1 MNYKELLFNKDKV
14 LSFYPELAVI
24 LNKYDEI
31 LAEEEFNNGK
41 TNKNGKKRRAGTLG
55 LNEAIIINQ
64 ISYWNEINKKSG
76 NNFKDGYYWT
86 YNTYEKWSKS
96 DFPYWSADTIRK
108 TITALEEIGVIISTD
123 KYNSYKID
131 NTKWYRVDYDKLQEI
146 INIVEEK
153 ETQVTQEEYESC
165 DCVCESYIDGH
176 SNMHKP
182 IPENTTDIT
191 NRDYH
196 SENTVI
202 SPTELNT
209 DKSAIPLKG
218 LNTSLSDERKAHG
231 QSKDKWV
238 VTKNHIV
245 SVMDRLGYGELAD
258 ETQSAIEIFRYY
270 YARYRIHTGN
280 PHPRLNDKT
289 MTDTLRNFIMGSDE
303 VSDHDVDTYE
313 MLIDEHFKNNYGM
326 DIDWSIRHFM
336 TEDVRNKLYCRVR

>member
-176 SNMHKP
+176 GNVHKP
-182 IPENTTDIT
+182 IPENTT
-191 NRDYH
+191 
-196 SENTVI
+196 ENTNIDYDTDNI

-218 LNTSLSDERKAHG
+218 LHTFLSDERKARG
-231 QSKDKWV
+231 KSKDKWV

-245 SVMDRLGYGELAD
+245 SVMDKLGYGELAD
-258 ETQSAIEIFRYY
+258 ETQSAIEVFRYY
-270 YARYRIHTGN
+270 YMMYKQKTGE
-280 PHPRLNDKT
+280 PHPRLNDKA
-289 MTDTLRNFIMGSDE
+289 MTDTLVNFIDSLSEIDCI
-303 VSDHDVDTYE
+303 DCDDYE
-313 MLIDEHFKNNYGM
+313 YMIDEHFSNKYGKE
-326 DIDWSIRHFM
+326 IDWSIRHFM
-336 TEDVRNKLYCRVR
+336 NIGILKKLYKRLV

>member
-24 LNKYDEI
+24 LNKYDKI

-64 ISYWNEINKKSG
+64 ISYWNEINKKTG

-153 ETQVTQEEYESC
+153 ETRVTQEEYESC

-176 SNMHKP
+176 SNVHKP
-182 IPENTTDIT
+182 IPENTTDTT
-191 NRDYH
+191 NIDY
-196 SENTVI
+196 NTDNI

-218 LNTSLSDERKAHG
+218 LHTSLSDERKARG
-231 QSKDKWV
+231 KSKDKWV

-245 SVMDRLGYGELAD
+245 SVMDKLGYGELAD

-270 YARYRIHTGN
+270 YMMYKQKTGKA
-280 PHPRLNDKT
+280 HPRLNDKA
-289 MTDTLRNFIMGSDE
+289 MTDTLVNFISSMSEIDCI
-303 VSDHDVDTYE
+303 DYDDYE
-313 MLIDEHFKNNYGM
+313 CMIDEHFSNNYGKE
-326 DIDWSIRHFM
+326 IDYSIRHFM
-336 TEDVRNKLYCRVR
+336 NIGILKKLYKRLIY

>member
-64 ISYWNEINKKSG
+64 ISYWNEINKKTG

-153 ETQVTQEEYESC
+153 ETRVTQEEYESC

-176 SNMHKP
+176 GNVHKP
-182 IPENTTDIT
+182 IPENTT
-191 NRDYH
+191 
-196 SENTVI
+196 ENTNIYYDTDNI

-209 DKSAIPLKG
+209 NKFASSPTG
-218 LNTSLSDERKAHG
+218 LHTSLSDERKARG
-231 QSKDKWV
+231 ESKYKWV
-238 VTKNHIV
+238 ATKNHIV
-245 SVMDRLGYGELAD
+245 SVMDKLGYGELAD
-258 ETQSAIEIFRYY
+258 ETQSAIEVFRYY
-270 YARYRIHTGN
+270 YMMYKQKIGKA
-280 PHPRLNDKT
+280 HPRLNDKA
-289 MTDTLRNFIMGSDE
+289 MTDTLVNFIGSLSEIDCI
-303 VSDHDVDTYE
+303 DYDDYE
-313 MLIDEHFKNNYGM
+313 CMIDEHFSNNYGKE
-326 DIDWSIRHFM
+326 IDYSIRHFM
-336 TEDVRNKLYCRVR
+336 NIGILKKLYKRLI

>member
-153 ETQVTQEEYESC
+153 ETRVTQEEYESC

-176 SNMHKP
+176 GNVHKP
-182 IPENTTDIT
+182 IPENTT
-191 NRDYH
+191 
-196 SENTVI
+196 ENTNIDYDTDNI

-209 DKSAIPLKG
+209 NKFASSPTG
-218 LNTSLSDERKAHG
+218 LHTSLSDERKARG
-231 QSKDKWV
+231 ESKYKWV
-238 VTKNHIV
+238 ATKNHIV
-245 SVMDRLGYGELAD
+245 SVMDKLGYGELAD
-258 ETQSAIEIFRYY
+258 ETQSAIEVFRYY
-270 YARYRIHTGN
+270 YMMYKQKTGKA
-280 PHPRLNDKT
+280 HPRLNDKA
-289 MTDTLRNFIMGSDE
+289 MTDTLVNFISSLSEIDCI
-303 VSDHDVDTYE
+303 DCDDYE
-313 MLIDEHFKNNYGM
+313 CMIDEHFSNNYGKE
-326 DIDWSIRHFM
+326 IDYSIRHFM
-336 TEDVRNKLYCRVR
+336 NIGILKKLYKRLI

>member
-176 SNMHKP
+176 GNVHKP
-182 IPENTTDIT
+182 IPENTT
-191 NRDYH
+191 
-196 SENTVI
+196 ENTNIDYDTDNI

-218 LNTSLSDERKAHG
+218 LHTSLSDERKARG
-231 QSKDKWV
+231 KSKDKWV

-245 SVMDRLGYGELAD
+245 SVMDKLGYGELAD
-258 ETQSAIEIFRYY
+258 ETQSAIEVFRYY
-270 YARYRIHTGN
+270 YMMYKQKTGE
-280 PHPRLNDKT
+280 PHPRLNDKA
-289 MTDTLRNFIMGSDE
+289 MTDTLVNFIDSLSEIDCI
-303 VSDHDVDTYE
+303 DCDDYE
-313 MLIDEHFKNNYGM
+313 CMIDEHFSNNYGKE
-326 DIDWSIRHFM
+326 IDWSIRHFM
-336 TEDVRNKLYCRVR
+336 NIGILKKLYKRLI

>member
-182 IPENTTDIT
+182 IPENTTDTT

-231 QSKDKWV
+231 KSKDKWV

-245 SVMDRLGYGELAD
+245 SVMDKLGYGELAD

>member
-176 SNMHKP
+176 GNVHKP
-182 IPENTTDIT
+182 IPENTT
-191 NRDYH
+191 
-196 SENTVI
+196 ENTNIDYDTDNI

-209 DKSAIPLKG
+209 DKSVSSPTG
-218 LNTSLSDERKAHG
+218 LHTSLSDKRKG
-231 QSKDKWV
+231 RGKSKDKWV

-245 SVMDRLGYGELAD
+245 SVMDKLGYGELAD
-258 ETQSAIEIFRYY
+258 ETQSAIEVFRYY
-270 YARYRIHTGN
+270 YMMYKQKTGKA
-280 PHPRLNDKT
+280 HPRLNDKA
-289 MTDTLRNFIMGSDE
+289 MTDTLVNFIGSLSEIDCI
-303 VSDHDVDTYE
+303 DCDDYE
-313 MLIDEHFKNNYGM
+313 YMIDEHFSNNYGKE
-326 DIDWSIRHFM
+326 IDYSIRHFM
-336 TEDVRNKLYCRVR
+336 NIGILKKLYKRLI

>member
-176 SNMHKP
+176 GNVHKP
-182 IPENTTDIT
+182 IPENTT
-191 NRDYH
+191 
-196 SENTVI
+196 ENTNIDYDTENI

-209 DKSAIPLKG
+209 DKYAIPLKG
-218 LNTSLSDERKAHG
+218 LHTSLSDERKARG
-231 QSKDKWV
+231 ESKYKWV
-238 VTKNHIV
+238 ATKNHIV
-245 SVMDRLGYGELAD
+245 SVMDKLGYGELAD
-258 ETQSAIEIFRYY
+258 ETQSAIEVFRYY
-270 YARYRIHTGN
+270 YMMYKQKTGN
-280 PHPRLNDKT
+280 PHPRLNDKA
-289 MTDTLRNFIMGSDE
+289 MTDTLVNFIDSLSEIDCI
-303 VSDHDVDTYE
+303 DYDDYE
-313 MLIDEHFKNNYGM
+313 CMIDEHFSNNYGKE
-326 DIDWSIRHFM
+326 IDWSIRHFM
-336 TEDVRNKLYCRVR
+336 NIGILKKLYKRLI

>member
-24 LNKYDEI
+24 LNKYDKI

-64 ISYWNEINKKSG
+64 ISYWNEINKKTG

-153 ETQVTQEEYESC
+153 ETRVTQEEYESC

-176 SNMHKP
+176 SNVHKP
-182 IPENTTDIT
+182 IPENTTDTT
-191 NRDYH
+191 NIDY
-196 SENTVI
+196 NTDNI

-218 LNTSLSDERKAHG
+218 LHTSLSDERKARG
-231 QSKDKWV
+231 KSKDKWV

-245 SVMDRLGYGELAD
+245 SVMDKLGYGELAD

-270 YARYRIHTGN
+270 YMMYKQKTGKA
-280 PHPRLNDKT
+280 HPRLNDKA
-289 MTDTLRNFIMGSDE
+289 MTDTLVNFIDSLSEIDCI
-303 VSDHDVDTYE
+303 DCDDYE
-313 MLIDEHFKNNYGM
+313 CMIDEHFSNNYGKE
-326 DIDWSIRHFM
+326 IDYSIRHFM
-336 TEDVRNKLYCRVR
+336 NIGILKKLYKRLIY

>member
-153 ETQVTQEEYESC
+153 ETQVTHEEYESC

-176 SNMHKP
+176 GNVHKP
-182 IPENTTDIT
+182 IPENTTDNT
-191 NRDYH
+191 NIDYDTD
-196 SENTVI
+196 NI

-209 DKSAIPLKG
+209 NKFASSPTG
-218 LNTSLSDERKAHG
+218 LHTSLSDERKARG
-231 QSKDKWV
+231 KSKDKWV

-245 SVMDRLGYGELAD
+245 SVMDKLGYGELAD

-270 YARYRIHTGN
+270 YMMYKQKTGKA
-280 PHPRLNDKT
+280 HPRLNDKA
-289 MTDTLRNFIMGSDE
+289 MTDTLTNLIKSKSE
-303 VSDHDVDTYE
+303 IDVIDYDDYE
-313 MLIDEHFKNNYGM
+313 YMIDEHFSNNYGKE
-326 DIDWSIRHFM
+326 IDYSIRHFM
-336 TEDVRNKLYCRVR
+336 NIGILKKLYKRLIY